1 METRS
6 QGHAEHATRD
16 DDEIQPGD
24 SASQAGRQSEV
35 SATSSKASS
44 VARQSA
50 LRQQKAVLE
59 AELALE
65 RERHQLEIEEVKLR
79 QRMREH
85 DMRVHLAKITAEA
98 DATNP
103 SDEYQV
109 RHSPHNGHLQAD
121 GSVVEISKQHLN
133 PTADTFIPN
142 SCGANNPADVGNM
155 NAQRAMIDI
164 LKLPAAQLKTFD
176 GNCLDYWSFI
186 RSFDDVVDSAYVED
200 SAKRTRLVQFCS
212 GEAKRVV
219 ECCLSM
225 SPNIGYQRARQLLKQ
240 RFGDSFR
247 ISNAWVSKVTGGPPV
262 VGSGAL
268 QELADEL
275 LTCKETLSAMGC
287 LAEVGNQDSLK
298 KIIERLPVYLQSRF
312 KREVRAIHTKHQR
325 NPVFDEVVS
334 FVVEAAAEAND
345 PVYGNLASRGHK
357 SDKTSSANQP
367 RPLVHQ
373 PLAARRTQAQAMSA
387 ATSIHDQG
395 DRRSALRETQS
406 ASDTSARCV
415 VCGESHKLFAC
426 QQFKSLGVSERI
438 ATVKR
443 HKLCFNCLTAGHVA
457 KDCGL
462 RRTCSV
468 DGCNKRH
475 TKFLHPVQG
484 NTTSPRTSEPPAQ
497 STSTPP
503 REVAHLTSSTYSST
517 SVTSGIGAGTIALP
531 VIPVIIM
538 NPASRHCVSTYA
550 LLDSGSTS
558 SFIVKNLVREIGLPE
573 ESRSL
578 TLTTIE
584 GTTHIETTMV
594 NIEVADVDRQTTIKM
609 SNVCTK
615 ESLPVDIRCLASV
628 EDVSQWPHLKN
639 VKLPRLHGLSEV
651 GLLIGQDTPHAL
663 TPFEVVP
670 CAAGTHGLYAT
681 RTALGWTLNGPLR
694 GQGGNYTAN
703 VNFTQSSSPVEIQ
716 LENLWTLESVP
727 DVTGDKQ
734 LSTEDK
740 RTLELWGQSIQ
751 LNDGH
756 YELPIPFRQRP
767 PVLANNREM
776 ALCRLQSLRTKLQRN
791 TELYDQYCASMTDMI
806 DKNYAELVEND
817 RSADDTQLQW
827 YLPHHAVQNV
837 NKPGKSRVVFDC
849 SARYGGTSLN
859 ENVMSGPDLTNR
871 MIGVLIR
878 FREEPVAVMADIEAM
893 FHQVRVSVADRD
905 CLRFLW
911 YPNGDLRQDP
921 MTYRMAVHLF
931 GGVWSP
937 SCCSFALR
945 HTAEHNRH
953 DFDEDTVST
962 VLSNFYV
969 DDCLKSVAT
978 VEQAVHL
985 AHQLMSLLHRGFKLT
1000 KWVSN
1005 SSAVTSSIPEEHS
1018 RKQSHICFKDN
1029 SSFGERALGIK
1040 WDTEVDKLTFAVTKS
1055 DKPFTRRGVMSTVC
1069 SLFDPLGLVSPFTL
1083 PAKRIMQELCRR
1095 KINWDDELPDVELDS
1110 WKRWIRDL
1118 SRLGEVR
1125 VNRCV
1130 KPQHL
1135 SAIVNIQLH
1144 HFSDAS
1150 EYGYGVATYLRLADV
1165 TGQRSCQLLFAKS
1178 RLAPMKAVTIPRLE
1192 LTAAAL
1198 AAKVH
1203 RYIQSELDH
1212 PLNATFF
1219 WTDSVIVL
1227 QYIRNDAKRFHTF
1240 VANRVALI
1248 REESDPSQWRHID
1261 SHSNPADDAS
1271 RGMSVDELLG
1281 NERWF
1286 SGPGF
1291 LVDDEE
1297 NWPSNPELV
1306 PLPDN
1311 DREVKTQTVIYA
1323 TMSKSSGAIDELLE
1337 RRSSWYLTKRD
1348 VAWFLRFKQYLRATV
1363 SRQPTPNMVLPLTME
1378 ELNEA
1383 ELQIVCYIQQQHF
1396 AEEFRHVNVTSHPT
1410 SEGVKTNRYSVKKS
1424 SPLYRLEPVKV
1435 SDDVLRVGGRLKS
1448 HPIILP
1454 KNHHVTRLIIRHFH
1468 AVSGH
1473 SGREHVLS
1481 LTRQQYWIIG
1491 ARSVVRQVLKDCS
1504 FCRRHHPRLSGQRMA
1519 DLPDDRI
1526 TADNPP
1532 FTSTGVDV
1540 FGAFLVKRGR
1550 SELKRYGC
1558 LFTCLAIRAIH
1569 IEALESLETDSF
1581 IQALQRVICRRGQ
1594 VRIIRCDNG
1603 TNFTGAARELTESV
1617 ARFNQNQIND
1627 FLRQKAIQWLFNPP
1641 AASHMGGV
1649 WERQI
1654 RTVRK
1659 VLATVMKEQLASDES
1674 LNTLFCLVESIING
1688 RPLTTVSD
1696 DPNDLN
1702 PLTPNHMLL
1711 LQPRDEG
1718 SPGMFDKSDSFCRR
1732 RWRQIQ
1738 YLADVFWR
1746 RWQREYLSTLQLRQR
1761 WLRSSRSLNVND
1773 VVLIMDDASPR
1784 NSWPLGRV
1792 LETYPGTDGLVRS
1805 VKLVSRSGTL
1815 TRPVHKLCLLEPVS

>member
-1 METRS
+1 MTTAQMETRS
-6 QGHAEHATRD
+6 QAQAKQATHE
-16 DDEIQPGD
+16 DDEIKPED
-24 SASQAGRQSEV
+24 SASQAGRQSKV
-35 SATSSKASS
+35 SAAPSKTSS
-44 VARQSA
+44 VARQFA
-50 LRQQKAVLE
+50 LRQQKASLE

-65 RERHQLEIEEVKLR
+65 RERHELEIEELKLR
-79 QRMREH
+79 QRMHEH
-85 DMRVHLAKITAEA
+85 DIKVQLAKISAEA
-98 DATNP
+98 DATKVL
-103 SDEYQV
+103 SEVHQDQV
-109 RHSPHNGHLQAD
+109 RHSVHNEQSQGD

-133 PTADTFIPN
+133 PAADTFVPN
-142 SCGANNPADVGNM
+142 SRNAADAGTAGTTNLQ
-155 NAQRAMIDI
+155 QRAMIDI

-176 GNCLDYWSFI
+176 GNCLEYWTFI
-186 RSFDDVVDSAYVED
+186 RSFDDAVDSAHVDD
-200 SAKRTRLVQFCS
+200 SAKLTRLVQFCA
-212 GEAKRVV
+212 GEARRVV

-225 SPNIGYQRARQLLKQ
+225 SPNIAYQRARQLLKQ

-247 ISNAWVSKVTGGPPV
+247 ISNAWVSKVTGGPSV
-262 VGSGAL
+262 GGSGAL
-268 QELADEL
+268 QEFADEL
-275 LTCKETLSAMGC
+275 STCKETLSAMGC
-287 LAEVGNQDSLK
+287 LGEVGNQDTLK
-298 KIIERLPVYLQSRF
+298 KIVERLPAYLQIRF
-312 KREVRAIHTKHQR
+312 KREVRTIHTKHKR
-325 NPVFDEVVS
+325 NPIFDEVVS

-345 PVYGNLASRGHK
+345 PVYGNLATPYRH
-357 SDKTSSANQP
+357 KTSSANQP

-373 PLAARRTQAQAMSA
+373 PSGDRRTQVVSA

-395 DRRSALRETQS
+395 ERQL
-406 ASDTSARCV
+406 ASNTSTRCV
-415 VCGESHKLFAC
+415 VCGEFHKLFAC
-426 QQFKSLGVSERI
+426 QQFKSLSVSERI

-443 HKLCFNCLTAGHVA
+443 HKLCFNCLRAGHVA

-475 TKFLHPVQG
+475 TKFLHLVQR
-484 NTTSPRTSEPPAQ
+484 NTTSPRTYEPPAQ
-497 STSTPP
+497 STSTSP
-503 REVAHLTSSTYSST
+503 RETENLTSSTYSST

-531 VIPVIIM
+531 VIPVIIT
-538 NPASRHCVSTYA
+538 NPSSRRCVSTYA

-558 SFIVKNLVREIGLPE
+558 SFIVKSLVHAIGVPE

-578 TLTTIE
+578 MLTTIE
-584 GTTHIETTMV
+584 GTTRIETTMV
-594 NIEVADVDRQTTIKM
+594 NIEVADVDQQATVKM

-628 EDVSQWPHLKN
+628 EDVSQWSHLKD

-670 CAAGTHGLYAT
+670 CAAGTQGPYAT
-681 RTALGWTLNGPLR
+681 RTVLGWTLNGPLR
-694 GQGGNYTAN
+694 GHGGSYTAQ
-703 VNFTQSSSPVEIQ
+703 VNFTQSSSPVEVQ

-734 LSTEDK
+734 LSTEDR
-740 RTLELWGQSIQ
+740 RTFELWEHSIQ
-751 LNDGH
+751 LIDGH
-756 YELPIPFRQRP
+756 YELPIPFRRRP

-776 ALCRLQSLRTKLQRN
+776 ALCRLRSLQTKLQCN
-791 TELYDQYCASMTDMI
+791 TELYDQYCVSMKDMI
-806 DKNYAELVEND
+806 DKNYAELVTSD

-859 ENVMSGPDLTNR
+859 DNVMPGPDLTNW

-878 FREEPVAVMADIEAM
+878 FREEPVAMMADIEAM
-893 FHQVRVSVADRD
+893 FHQVRVSAADRD

-911 YPNGDLRQDP
+911 YPNGDLCQDP

-985 AHQLMSLLHRGFKLT
+985 AHQLMSLLNRGGFRLT
-1000 KWVSN
+1000 KWVCN
-1005 SSAVTSSIPEEHS
+1005 SSAVMSSIPEEHR
-1018 RKQSHICFKDN
+1018 RKQSHVCLGDNN
-1029 SSFGERALGIK
+1029 SSPERALGVT
-1040 WDTEVDKLTFAVTKS
+1040 WDTESDELTFAVVKTGG
-1055 DKPFTRRGVMSTVC
+1055 PATRRGVMSAVC

-1083 PAKRIMQELCRR
+1083 PAKRIMQELCRK
-1095 KINWDDELPDVELDS
+1095 KINWDDKLPDAELNS
-1110 WKRWIRDL
+1110 WKKWTRDL
-1118 SRLGEVR
+1118 LRLGEVR
-1125 VNRCV
+1125 VNRCL
-1130 KPQHL
+1130 KPSHL
-1135 SAIVNIQLH
+1135 NIIVNTQLH

-1150 EYGYGVATYLRLADV
+1150 QYGYGVATYLRLTDI

-1192 LTAAAL
+1192 LTAATL
-1198 AAKVH
+1198 AVKVH
-1203 RYIQSELDH
+1203 RYVQSELDY
-1212 PLNATFF
+1212 PLNAAFF

-1227 QYIRNDAKRFHTF
+1227 QYIRNDSKRFHTF

-1248 REESDPSQWRHID
+1248 RENSDPSQWRHID
-1261 SHSNPADDAS
+1261 SRSNPADDAS
-1271 RGMSVDELLG
+1271 RGLSVDELLG
-1281 NERWF
+1281 NKRWF
-1286 SGPGF
+1286 SGPEF
-1291 LVDDEE
+1291 LMDDDD
-1297 NWPSNPELV
+1297 NWPSDPELI

-1311 DREVKTQTVIYA
+1311 DGEVKTQTIIYA
-1323 TMSKSSGAIDELLE
+1323 TMANSSGAVDKLLE
-1337 RRSSWYLTKRD
+1337 RRSSWYLTKKD

-1363 SRQPTPNMVLPLTME
+1363 SRESTPNMVLPLSVE

-1383 ELQIVCYIQQQHF
+1383 ELQIVRYIQQQHF
-1396 AEEFRHVNVTSHPT
+1396 AEEFRHVKVSSPPDINS
-1410 SEGVKTNRYSVKKS
+1410 VKTSRHSVKKS

-1491 ARSVVRQVLKDCS
+1491 ARPAVRQVLKDCS

-1540 FGAFLVKRGR
+1540 FGPFLVKRGR

-1581 IQALQRVICRRGQ
+1581 IQALQRFICRRGQ

-1603 TNFTGAARELTESV
+1603 TNFTGAARELTDSV
-1617 ARFNQNQIND
+1617 ARFNQNQINE

-1659 VLATVMKEQLASDES
+1659 VLATLMKEQLVNDES

-1696 DPNDLN
+1696 DPNDLT

-1718 SPGMFDKSDSFCRR
+1718 SPGVFDQKDSFCRR

-1746 RWQREYLSTLQLRQR
+1746 RWQHEYLSTLQLRQK
-1761 WLRSSRSLNVND
+1761 WLQSSRNLNVND
-1773 VVLIMDDASPR
+1773 VVLIMDDTSPR
-1784 NSWPLGRV
+1784 NWWPLGRV
-1792 LETYPGTDGLVRS
+1792 LETHPGPDGLVRS

-1815 TRPVHKLCLLEPVS
+1815 TRPVHKLCLLEPVN